1 MSRARYIYRILRDT
15 ITKWVRDEGFM
26 MGAALAYYSLFSFAP
41 LFIIAVAIAGVVFG
55 PEAARGELEHQLTG
69 YFGPSVA
76 KTIQSLLS
84 AAQTSETG
92 GVFAVVIWSGALLF
106 GASSV
111 FAQLKLALN
120 RVWNVETVP
129 HSGIKRVLI
138 NRLLAVAMVALVAV
152 LLLGSVVINAALSRI
167 ENYATQI
174 VTFSAVQLQYA
185 EIGATFFLL
194 SILFAAI
201 FRFLPDVHI
210 GWRHVIL
217 GAVVT
222 SVLFAAGKVGLGLYI
237 SHWAVASGYGA
248 ASSVLVLLV
257 WIYYSAMIFLFGAEF
272 TYVYSRAHHLRAQPV
287 TGSHSV
293 LKSRE

>member
-1 MSRARYIYRILRDT
+1 MSKGRYIYRILRDT
-15 ITKWVRDEGFM
+15 VAKWVQDEGFM
-26 MGAALAYYSLFSFAP
+26 MGAALAYYSLFSVAP
-41 LFIIAVAIAGVVFG
+41 LFIIAVAIAGMVFG
-55 PEAARGELEHQLTG
+55 PEAARGELEHHLTG
-69 YFGPSVA
+69 YFGESVA

-84 AAQTSETG
+84 AAQTSDTG
-92 GVFAVVIWSGALLF
+92 GAFTFIIWAGALVF

-129 HSGIKRVLI
+129 HSGIKGVMI
-138 NRLLAVAMVALVAV
+138 NRLMAVAMVALVAV

-167 ENYATQI
+167 ESYATQI
-174 VTFSAVQLQYA
+174 ITFSPLQLQYA
-185 EIGATFFLL
+185 EIAATFFLL

-201 FRFLPDVHI
+201 FRFLPDVRI
-210 GWRHVIL
+210 GWRNVIL

-222 SVLFAAGKVGLGLYI
+222 SILFAVGKVGLGLYI
-237 SHWAVASGYGA
+237 AHWAVSSGYGA

-272 TYVYSRAHHLRAQPV
+272 TYVYSRAHHLRAEPV
-287 TGSHSV
+287 TGSQATV
-293 LKSRE
+293 KS